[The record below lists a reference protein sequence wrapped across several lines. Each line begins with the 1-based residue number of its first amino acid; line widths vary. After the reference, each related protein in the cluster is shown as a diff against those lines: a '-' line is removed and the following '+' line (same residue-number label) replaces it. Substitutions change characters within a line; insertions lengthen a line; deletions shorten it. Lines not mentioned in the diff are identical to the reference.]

1 MIVFLEVSEESFGR
15 EYYKI
20 RIVMK
25 KMVLYAVILFSGLYT
40 ASAQDYEPTSTWP
53 YLYPDFTAG
62 ILHISSSEEREGLYN
77 IHILEGH
84 LHFIE
89 GDLVKEANPADVY
102 SVKIG
107 NDIYINAGG
116 KMMKVLAKS
125 DSGSVVQEIL
135 VDKAKLNA
143 AGAAYGASSNSMAT
157 RNLSSLEQAG
167 SMVNTNHMELKN
179 SKNEGQILPLAVKI
193 YLMTGGK
200 TIYASRKDVSKE
212 TGEEKLKVFLKE
224 HKIRWKDPQSL
235 LQVVDFIAQETT
247 EK

>member
-1 MIVFLEVSEESFGR
+1 
-15 EYYKI
+15 
-20 RIVMK
+20 MK
-25 KMVLYAVILFSGLYT
+25 EILTIIL
-40 ASAQDYEPTSTWP
+40 ASAFVICLKAQNYEPTSTWP

-62 ILHISSSEEREGLYN
+62 TLYVNVSGEQKDGLYN
-77 IHILEGH
+77 IHILEGR

-107 NDIYINAGG
+107 KDIYINAGG

-135 VDKAKLNA
+135 VDKTKLNA
-143 AGAAYGASSNSMAT
+143 SGAAYGASSNSMAT

-179 SKNEGQILPLAVKI
+179 SKNEGYILPLAVKI

-200 TIYASRKDVSKE
+200 TIYASRKDVSRE
-212 TGEEKLKVFLKE
+212 TGEEKMKVLLKE
-224 HKIRWKDPQSL
+224 HTVRWKDPQSL

-247 EK
+247 EE

>member
-1 MIVFLEVSEESFGR
+1 
-15 EYYKI
+15 
-20 RIVMK
+20 MK
-25 KMVLYAVILFSGLYT
+25 KMVLYAVMLFSGLYT

-62 ILHISSSEEREGLYN
+62 ILHINSSEEREGLYN
-77 IHILEGH
+77 IHILEGR

-107 NDIYINAGG
+107 KDIYINAGG
-116 KMMKVLAKS
+116 KKS

-135 VDKAKLNA
+135 VDKTKLNA
-143 AGAAYGASSNSMAT
+143 SGAAYGASSNSMAT

-179 SKNEGQILPLAVKI
+179 SKNEGYILPLAVKI

-200 TIYASRKDVSKE
+200 TIYASRKDVSRE
-212 TGEEKLKVFLKE
+212 TGEEKMKVFLKE
-224 HKIRWKDPQSL
+224 HKVRWKDPQSL

-247 EK
+247 EE